1 MCVQLIGARGEP
13 VIYLWPEKKKKSK
26 KILAPDIHQF
36 EQQGSLFVISEPT
49 SPREANAEQSI
60 DEQREAVD

>member
-1 MCVQLIGARGEP
+1 VPGESRSF
-13 VIYLWPEKKKKSK
+13 IYRREEKSK
-26 KILAPDIHQF
+26 KMLVRDIHQF

-49 SPREANAEQSI
+49 SPGEANAEQSI